1 MRSIVI
7 FSVRGRDD
15 GHGSAETSAAQA
27 NQNMELDCDVLA
39 KSRQNLRG
47 WKTYLKQSS
56 DNETYLA
63 VNDIHGFVN
72 ASEHR
77 ADCIV
82 GLDFST

>member
-1 MRSIVI
+1 MMDTGRLKRPLRRPTRISSSIAMYLP
-7 FSVRGRDD
+7 S
-15 GHGSAETSAAQA
+15 
-27 NQNMELDCDVLA
+27 LD
-39 KSRQNLRG
+39 RILRG

-82 GLDFST
+82 GLDFSTQIKPLYYL